1 MCSLFILSNFQV
13 FLYNYRNQFSVIR
26 AIGGSAKQ
34 AFKIVF
40 IQATFINIIG
50 QVIGFVISY
59 ISNKYLI
66 QILNNKFSFKITSI
80 YFSFPQAIIIALIAF
95 IIIEIFML
103 IPAMKSSKILLLKI
117 TEKNEKIHKEGNIG
131 KILGKMGVVVS
142 LILVIT
148 EMYKLYRGENGILFG
163 AIASIILI
171 ISIYML
177 FPYYIKSILE
187 KLLPVFKLLAGN
199 GVVVAIKSVI
209 SQIKKSIIIIISLS
223 TIIIIA
229 IFGESFLGAISK
241 NSENFIKS
249 QMPLEISITDRNE
262 TSSKLGND
270 FKNDLRKLDEVKNV
284 ITLSNISL
292 VYFKGKDKLQSASF
306 SLEDLDGLGKE
317 GLIKEGAIPNN
328 KEDLKSSAIISK
340 EFANKQKLK
349 VGDTIEIKKSENGK
363 AIKEIDS
370 NSGFQQVVVKVIV
383 DDSNLLGSRN
393 ILIDWI
399 NNQYIDEFLNFETAL
414 ISSYKEKS
422 TLKSIEELKR
432 KYPQIKYTTLSQA
445 LADSRKMTFQRWVL
459 FIVVLVII
467 LSSLILGII
476 NMLINNILSK
486 RKEYAI
492 LRTLK
497 LDKKELVK
505 LILTQIVIYLLTG
518 TLLGCGLVI
527 IVSNIIR
534 DELNGFYLGYK
545 VMLIMVSLLFIITL
559 GIAIPFGVKLANRKI
574 AQEIRIDDK

>member
-1 MCSLFILSNFQV
+1 
-13 FLYNYRNQFSVIR
+13 
-26 AIGGSAKQ
+26 
-34 AFKIVF
+34 
-40 IQATFINIIG
+40 
-50 QVIGFVISY
+50 
-59 ISNKYLI
+59 
-66 QILNNKFSFKITSI
+66 
-80 YFSFPQAIIIALIAF
+80 
-95 IIIEIFML
+95 ML
-103 IPAMKSSKILLLKI
+103 IPAMKSSKILPLKI

-432 KYPQIKYTTLSQA
+432 KYPQIKYT
-445 LADSRKMTFQRWVL
+445 
-459 FIVVLVII
+459 
-467 LSSLILGII
+467 LILGII